1 MLRSVTAP
9 AETADKD
16 IIVFRKSAIA
26 ALGLTVLLSA
36 SAAPAFAASAFT
48 VAATV
53 NTIATV
59 NISTGAYTFTSSD
72 NTTLHLGANENASL
86 PAAGNVTGSIR
97 TSKANPGFINVVAP
111 AGPLTGTGGA
121 TISIASLQITCA
133 VGTGNSGVNATPTG
147 LASTTALTA
156 SASTQCAKYNN
167 AATGT
172 SAQVGL
178 LLSMFL
184 DDTAVIADTY
194 SALAGFS
201 VAASAT

>member
-1 MLRSVTAP
+1 MLRKSLVTALS
-9 AETADKD
+9 
-16 IIVFRKSAIA
+16 VA
-26 ALGLTVLLSA
+26 AMAGLSV
-36 SAAPAFAASAFT
+36 APAYAATTFT

-53 NTIATV
+53 NTIATI

-72 NTTLHLGANENASL
+72 NTNTHLAANENASI
-86 PAAGNVTGSIR
+86 PAAGNITGSIR

-111 AGPLTGTGGA
+111 AGPLTGAAAA
-121 TISIASLQITCA
+121 TIPIASLQVTCA
-133 VGTGNSGVNATPTG
+133 AGTGNTGVNAVPTG
-147 LASTTALTA
+147 LASQTALTA

-167 AATGT
+167 GATGT
-172 SAQVGL
+172 SAQVGI

-194 SALAGFS
+194 AALSGFS

>member
-1 MLRSVTAP
+1 VLRRTAL
-9 AETADKD
+9 
-16 IIVFRKSAIA
+16 A
-26 ALGLTVLLSA
+26 ALCSA
-36 SAAPAFAASAFT
+36 ALVSVSAAPAFAASAFT

-72 NTTLHLGANENASL
+72 NLTAHLAANENASL

-97 TSKANPGFINVVAP
+97 TSKANPGFVNVVAP

-121 TISIASLQITCA
+121 AIAIASLQITCA
-133 VGTGNSGVNATPTG
+133 VGTGNSGLNAAPTG
-147 LASTTALTA
+147 LATTTALTA

>member
-1 MLRSVTAP
+1 M
-9 AETADKD
+9 
-16 IIVFRKSAIA
+16 FRKSLFA
-26 ALGLTVLLSA
+26 ALIISVVASA
-36 SAAPAFAASAFT
+36 SAPAFAASTFT

-59 NISTGAYTFTSSD
+59 NISTSAYTFTSSD
-72 NTTLHLGANENASL
+72 NTNTHLAANENASL

-97 TSKANPGFINVVAP
+97 TSKANPGFIQVVAP

-121 TISIASLQITCA
+121 TIPIASLQITCA
-133 VGTGNSGVNATPTG
+133 TGTGNSGVNATPSG
-147 LASTTALTA
+147 LASQTALTA

-178 LLSMFL
+178 LLSLFL
-184 DDTAVIADTY
+184 DDTVVIADTY
-194 SALAGFS
+194 SALSGFS